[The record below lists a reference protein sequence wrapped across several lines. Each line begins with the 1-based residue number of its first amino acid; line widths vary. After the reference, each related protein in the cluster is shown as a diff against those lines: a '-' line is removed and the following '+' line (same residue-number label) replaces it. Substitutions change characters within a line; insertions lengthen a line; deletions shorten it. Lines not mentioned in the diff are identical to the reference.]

1 MNIQNASMTANE
13 VAKAGFAAL
22 GTGALVGI
30 ASYGGAMMF
39 GTASTGTA
47 IAALSGAAKTNA
59 TLAWFGGGAKAAG
72 GLGMAGG
79 KLILAGVV
87 VAPIVAVAAVIA
99 GAKGKEKLAEAKK
112 IHAEAEEAVSQ
123 MNIMTTGMEG
133 IAKMSD
139 NYSSFIKKLNKKF
152 APFLQELERIKNS
165 HPVDADGMID
175 FDSLSIVE
183 QKTLHVSWLMAQV
196 YYHVLSTPI
205 ERSAANSVFDQAGG
219 QRDHWGKYNGMD
231 RLIRKDEH
239 YNADGSMLKE
249 AKKLAKNRAE
259 SQDIHAGDFRDVH
272 EHLTDELHYGDATSG
287 GTTFEEVQ
295 MAYETPEKYAKAF
308 ERKAV
313 KVEMKCTAVNMAKA
327 SFVTTGI
334 VSGVTNMFE
343 VFQDKKELD
352 AALHDVGAD
361 AIKGAARGG
370 ATGIVSTAIRY
381 KGIKAGSALLS
392 DSVAATVMAGGII
405 DGGVALYSYARG
417 EIDEQQLKEQLVDT
431 TAKAA
436 TTIYFTKAVGTIM
449 GSAVNPILPMVVYTT
464 ASYVVTCTREI
475 IKNANLNAAEYDRM
489 TAILLESAREMDEY
503 HEEFKKHVARC
514 EERQRKMF
522 DRFIDTFEYNL
533 ETGENY
539 DQAIYAI
546 CQFADEAGIA
556 LQYVEFDEFSRAMK
570 SKESFVLK

>member
-1 MNIQNASMTANE
+1 MSFFKKVVKDASKTTENLVGNMASSNAQNATNAAVDGMDLFRWKIGTPIIQNGHFDQQKGNLFEYIEAAKFNADAASKGMS
-13 VAKAGFAAL
+13 AKAVV
-22 GTGALVGI
+22 TDV
-30 ASYGGAMMF
+30 YDQ
-39 GTASTGTA
+39 
-47 IAALSGAAKTNA
+47 GAAADILIKD
-59 TLAWFGGGAKAAG
+59 GGRVQKEVQAKFV
-72 GLGMAGG
+72 
-79 KLILAGVV
+79 KSVSC
-87 VAPIVAVAAVIA
+87 
-99 GAKGKEKLAEAKK
+99 KG
-112 IHAEAEEAVSQ
+112 
-123 MNIMTTGMEG
+123 
-133 IAKMSD
+133 
-139 NYSSFIKKLNKKF
+139 
-152 APFLQELERIKNS
+152 
-165 HPVDADGMID
+165 
-175 FDSLSIVE
+175 
-183 QKTLHVSWLMAQV
+183 
-196 YYHVLSTPI
+196 I

-219 QRDHWGKYNGMD
+219 QRGHWGKYNGMD

-313 KVEMKCTAVNMAKA
+313 KVEMKCTAANMAKA

-381 KGIKAGSALLS
+381 KGIKAGSALIS

-436 TTIYFTKAVGTIM
+436 TTIYFTKAAETIM
-449 GSAVNPILPMVVYTT
+449 GSAVNPILPMVVYIT

-546 CQFADEAGIA
+546 CQFADEAGVA